1 MPIYFTMR
9 PLWFYFLPPG
19 ALFHNS
25 ACGII
30 SQIGAFQ
37 SSDLYQMMYTNSRNS
52 GIVIIDK
59 RVETVTSLAAREEFL
74 S

>member
-19 ALFHNS
+19 ALFRNS

-30 SQIGAFQ
+30 SQIGALRAKLRFI
-37 SSDLYQMMYTNSRNS
+37 SDD
-52 GIVIIDK
+52 VDEK
-59 RVETVTSLAAREEFL
+59 
-74 S
+74 